1 MFCNQCGRENPEDS
15 KYCSG
20 CGGSLE
26 IDNGTKEEEK
36 NIPEKRGSK
45 KKLIISIIIG
55 LILVIGGIGAF
66 IVYQKKQ
73 EEKRVQEYVGEMA
86 INSFNMYLEV
96 VENAMVIAMYSK
108 TWSEAIDY
116 GNDFNVELAN
126 LKDAYKEKGELQ
138 DLKDAQTEIQQ
149 SMKYLQDVPEGYE
162 ETYGVLKEMYGVYVE
177 LADQAQSPT
186 GSLLTFNNKT
196 NDLFSKFN
204 SLFEEYLITMPA
216 DVKEEYETY
225 VKKQEKEKE
234 KENEKDADM

>member
-15 KYCSG
+15 KFCSG
-20 CGGSLE
+20 CGGSLDTE
-26 IDNGTKEEEK
+26 TKDSEK
-36 NIPEKRGSK
+36 NISGKKGSK
-45 KKLIISIIIG
+45 KKLIISTIIG

-73 EEKRVQEYVGEMA
+73 EEKRVQEYVAEMA

-96 VENAMVIAMYSK
+96 VENAMVISMYSE
-108 TWSEAIDY
+108 TWNDAIDD

-126 LKDAYKEKGELQ
+126 LRDAYKEKGVLDELT
-138 DLKDAQTEIQQ
+138 DTQTEIQQ

-162 ETYGVLKEMYGVYVE
+162 EVYGVLKEMYGVYVE
-177 LADQAQSPT
+177 FADQAQSPT

-196 NDLFSKFN
+196 NDLFSEFN

-225 VKKQEKEKE
+225 VDKY
-234 KENEKDADM
+234 ENEEETEETEI